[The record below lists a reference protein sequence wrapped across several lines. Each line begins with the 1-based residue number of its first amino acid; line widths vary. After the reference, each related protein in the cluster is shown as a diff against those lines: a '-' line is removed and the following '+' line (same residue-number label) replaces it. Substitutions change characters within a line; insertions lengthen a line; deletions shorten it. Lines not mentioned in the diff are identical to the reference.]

1 MAEEKSLEEVA
12 AELKQIDGNVKAEV
26 ILVQRDYIL
35 YKEGEEGLKRLEE
48 KMDGLGADLS
58 FEKIK
63 ASSWEKEWKN
73 SLMTVVAKEI
83 FNWKE
88 EDIFEMGRYSPRASF
103 FIKMMMQYVV
113 SLDVLFNSANIYW
126 KKQQDFGEVESVE
139 LNKEERYSVVR
150 IKNFHTHPLLC
161 IYHAGYFK
169 GALEFVT
176 KSKGVTV
183 EEVECTHRGGRYHEY
198 LIKW

>member
-1 MAEEKSLEEVA
+1 MTEEKSLKEVA
-12 AELKQIDGNVKAEV
+12 EELKRIEGHVKAEV

-35 YKEGEEGLKRLEE
+35 NKEGEEGLKRLNE
-48 KMDGLGADLS
+48 KMNELGADLS

-63 ASSWEKEWKN
+63 SSSWEKEWKN

-83 FNWKE
+83 FNWTE
-88 EDIFEMGRYSPRASF
+88 EDIFEMGRWSPRASF

-113 SLDVLFNSANIYW
+113 SLDVLFSSANIYW
-126 KKQQDFGEVESVE
+126 KKQQDFGEIESVE
-139 LNKEERYSVVR
+139 INKDERYAIVR

-169 GALEFVT
+169 GAVEFVT

-183 EEVECTHRGGRYHEY
+183 EETECTHKGGRYHEF
-198 LIKW
+198 LVKW

>member
-1 MAEEKSLEEVA
+1 MDEEKSLEEVA
-12 AELKQIDGNVKAEV
+12 EDLKKIEGHVKAEV

-35 YKEGEEGLKRLEE
+35 SKEGEEGLKRLKE
-48 KMDGLGADLS
+48 KMNELGADLS

-63 ASSWEKEWKN
+63 SSSWEKEWKN

-83 FNWKE
+83 FNWTD
-88 EDIFEMGRYSPRASF
+88 EDVFEMGRYSPRASF

-126 KKQQDFGEVESVE
+126 KKQQDFGEIESVE
-139 LNKEERYSVVR
+139 INKDERYAIVR

-169 GALEFVT
+169 GAVEFVT

-183 EEVECTHRGGRYHEY
+183 EETECTHKGGRYHEF
-198 LIKW
+198 LVKW

>member
-1 MAEEKSLEEVA
+1 MTEEKSLEEVV
-12 AELKQIDGNVKAEV
+12 AELKQIDGNVKAEI

-35 YKEGEEGLKRLEE
+35 YKEGEEGLKRLKERMKE
-48 KMDGLGADLS
+48 LGADIS
-58 FEKIK
+58 FEEIK

-73 SLMTVVAKEI
+73 SLMMVVAKEV
-83 FNWKE
+83 FNWTE
-88 EDIFEMGRYSPRASF
+88 EDVFEMGRYSPRASF

-113 SLDVLFNSANIYW
+113 SLDILFNNAGVYW
-126 KKQQDFGEVESVE
+126 KKQQDFGEVESTE
-139 LNKEERYSVVR
+139 LNKEERYAVVR
-150 IKNFHTHPLLC
+150 IKNFHTHPLMC

-183 EEVECTHRGGRYHEY
+183 EETECTHRGGRYHEY